1 MIITV
6 SKLEIK
12 DTFSNFSCYH
22 VFSDKRHLSILIA
35 IIALKGDK
43 MKGLLLRSEKKKT
56 NEHFYSVVL
65 GILANVIKQGK
76 INV

>member
-43 MKGLLLRSEKKKT
+43 MKGLLLRSEKKKD
-56 NEHFYSVVL
+56 
-65 GILANVIKQGK
+65 K
-76 INV
+76 